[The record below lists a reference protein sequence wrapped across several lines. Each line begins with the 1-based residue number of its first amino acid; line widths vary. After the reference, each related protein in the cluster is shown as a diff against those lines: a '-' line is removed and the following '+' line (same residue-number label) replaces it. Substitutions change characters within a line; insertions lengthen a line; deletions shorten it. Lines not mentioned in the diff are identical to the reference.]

1 MGGCVWGVNEP
12 TPGTA
17 SPSNPVAAAVVT
29 SVWMTLH
36 TVRPVIQKSGRPQK
50 PIKEAEKCGADII
63 IDISLCSFKILVGL

>member
-1 MGGCVWGVNEP
+1 MWGVNEP

-17 SPSNPVAAAVVT
+17 SPSNPVAAVVVT

-50 PIKEAEKCGADII
+50 QIKEAE
-63 IDISLCSFKILVGL
+63 